1 MARGARVAAA
11 IEPDIDESVQVC
23 RSCGDARLVPVLD
36 LGTTP
41 IANALV
47 EPGTVSADPRYPLA
61 VVLCQGCSLVQLE
74 RALPAGAI
82 FDSDYPYYSSYSDAL
97 CRHARSHVEQLV
109 TQRGLGPDSFAV
121 EVASNDGYLL
131 RHFVDAGVGA
141 LGIDPSPGPAA
152 AAIAAGVPTRV
163 EFFGACAASA
173 IVAQHGRADV
183 VIANNVMA
191 HVPDLDDFVSGLATL
206 LADDGILTIE
216 NPSVADLVEHCEFDT
231 IYHEHYSYFSCSS
244 VDALMRRHG
253 LHLNDVEY
261 FPDLHGGTLRWY
273 VAHHRERTQ
282 RCQERLDRERAD
294 GVTSPA
300 FYRSFAA
307 RVRQTQ
313 SELRRLLDELHESG
327 ARVAAYGAAAKGA
340 TLLNSSG
347 VGADRVAYVVD
358 RNEHKQGRAMPGCRI
373 PIAPVE
379 RLQLDPPDYLLL
391 LAWNF
396 ADEIMAQ
403 QAAYRAGGG
412 RFIIPVP
419 SPRIV

>member
-1 MARGARVAAA
+1 VAAA
-11 IEPDIDESVQVC
+11 IEPDVDEGVQVC
-23 RSCGDARLVPVLD
+23 RSCGDTRLVPVLD
-36 LGTTP
+36 LGSTP

-47 EPGTVSADPRYPLA
+47 DPGTVSADPRYPLA

-173 IVAQHGRADV
+173 IVAQHGHADV